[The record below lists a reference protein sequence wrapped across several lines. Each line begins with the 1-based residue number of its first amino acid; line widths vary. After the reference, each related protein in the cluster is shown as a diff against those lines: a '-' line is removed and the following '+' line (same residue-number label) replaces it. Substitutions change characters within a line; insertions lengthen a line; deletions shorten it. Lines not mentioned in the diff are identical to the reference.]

1 MSRSCGRRVGRWAV
15 PLARRAEIAA
25 RAREGPSA
33 ATLCPA
39 SPRSNLPAL
48 VAWRLES
55 GVWRLVPGARCL
67 AAWCVVLG
75 VLRLARCLRGSVQT
89 TSAKRPWVPSRV
101 PWWRLGAWC
110 LVPGAWCLVLG
121 AWCSAL
127 GARCL
132 VLGARRSV
140 LDARCLVLGAA
151 GRTGGACQAC
161 PAKGRRSAT
170 SPQPS
175 PAADERPV
183 DSQLGVMVSR
193 VQGKGRAG
201 WRESRW

>member
-1 MSRSCGRRVGRWAV
+1 MSPWC
-15 PLARRAEIAA
+15 
-25 RAREGPSA
+25 
-33 ATLCPA
+33 
-39 SPRSNLPAL
+39 L
-48 VAWRLES
+48 V
-55 GVWRLVPGARCL
+55 
-67 AAWCVVLG
+67 
-75 VLRLARCLRGSVQT
+75 
-89 TSAKRPWVPSRV
+89 
-101 PWWRLGAWC
+101 LGAWC
-110 LVPGAWCLVLG
+110 VVLG

-183 DSQLGVMVSR
+183 DSQLGAWCRVSKVKGVSAGVSR
-193 VQGKGRAG
+193 GGEGVVSRG
-201 WRESRW
+201 WRCRWRGGPSLLRGPTGGPTLQLSALPRHAANHRLAVLCACARRLKRCTYIGTAWLPMGTRKFAALYCARRKSGTSRCA